1 MSRRSCRSWARCMIC
16 LPAAWNDPKF
26 HGPTEVKRQE
36 VTLTGQV
43 VGTSGARPVP
53 DLPREGFLATY
64 YYIANRV
71 KDRKIPQLGLMLPT
85 MGIRRNEVRDCDAE
99 GHYQFEGLPRLRADK
114 QEGTALLQN
123 DMQTLAVIAY
133 RIDPQTGAITA
144 TTDLGKQAADSPW
157 SIDFKLDVTPIR
169 SVVFNC
175 EEFALTGLYDP
186 RYLQSLGE
194 IIPLDARRNAEPQR
208 YSMMLGDEM
217 LAGFVEPGT
226 RSDLLIRY
234 GRIGNRLVL
243 LNSQQN
249 GDAKG
254 YTAQELNRSGP
265 LSLATSGDFLSAG
278 RSTIDRLSASG
289 RLQRTGRWIARSG
302 ASATAHRKRPSPKTT
317 ACRWCAIPPA
327 PGRTKRASMTPRRTW
342 PVTSSAP
349 RSSC

>member
-1 MSRRSCRSWARCMIC
+1 MNVDAI
-16 LPAAWNDPKF
+16 LPQLGAVHDLFANAWNDPKF

-43 VGTSGARPVP
+43 VSASGARPVP

-64 YYIANRV
+64 YYIASRV

-85 MGIRRNEVRDCDAE
+85 IGIRRTEVRDCDAE
-99 GHYQFEGLPRLRADK
+99 GNYQFEGLPRLRADK

-175 EEFALTGLYDP
+175 KEFALTGLYDP

-194 IIPLDARRNAEPQR
+194 IVPLDARRNAEPQR
-208 YSMMLGDEM
+208 FSMMLGDEM

-249 GDAKG
+249 GDSKG
-254 YTAQELNRSGP
+254 YTAQELNQIGA
-265 LSLATSGDFLSAG
+265 LSLATSGDFFRLDEQRLTDYRRAGVSSALVDG
-278 RSTIDRLSASG
+278 LHD
-289 RLQRTGRWIARSG
+289 QARQQL
-302 ASATAHRKRPSPKTT
+302 ARRKRPSPKTT
-317 ACRWCAIPPA
+317 ACRDGAHPT
-327 PGRTKRASMTPRRTW
+327 GRLGERGTRL
-342 PVTSSAP
+342 
-349 RSSC
+349 

>member
-1 MSRRSCRSWARCMIC
+1 
-16 LPAAWNDPKF
+16 
-26 HGPTEVKRQE
+26 
-36 VTLTGQV
+36 
-43 VGTSGARPVP
+43 
-53 DLPREGFLATY
+53 
-64 YYIANRV
+64 
-71 KDRKIPQLGLMLPT
+71 MLPT
-85 MGIRRNEVRDCDAE
+85 IGIRRNEVRDCDAE
-99 GHYQFEGLPRLRADK
+99 GNYQFEGLPRLRADK

-194 IIPLDARRNAEPQR
+194 IVPLDARRNAEPQR
-208 YSMMLGDEM
+208 FSMMLGDEM

-249 GDAKG
+249 GDSKG
-254 YTAQELNRSGP
+254 YTAQELNQIGA
-265 LSLATSGDFLSAG
+265 LSLATSGDFFRLDEQRLTDYRRAGVSSALVDG
-278 RSTIDRLSASG
+278 LHD
-289 RLQRTGRWIARSG
+289 QARQQL
-302 ASATAHRKRPSPKTT
+302 
-317 ACRWCAIPPA
+317 
-327 PGRTKRASMTPRRTW
+327 RASEEAVAKDDGVSLVRNSTGAWANEARVYDAAQDMARDVIRAAIFLLMLCVPFAFVMERLLIGTSNIYKQIAGACTIFTAMTLAWSGFIPHSR
-342 PVTSSAP
+342 SAP
-349 RSSC
+349 AR